1 MPTYEYVCKSCGEPL
16 EVFQS
21 FHDEPLKV
29 CPKCRGELR
38 KVFGSIGI
46 TFKGSGFY
54 RTDSRSNSSATRSPA
69 KSAEAGSE
77 STKAETTKSEST
89 KTETTKSEGTKSES
103 ASSGSASGSSGST
116 DAA

>member
-54 RTDSRSNSSATRSPA
+54 RTDSRSNSSATRPPA

-77 STKAETTKSEST
+77 STKTETTKSEAT

-103 ASSGSASGSSGST
+103 ASSGSASSSSGST

>member
-77 STKAETTKSEST
+77 STK
-89 KTETTKSEGTKSES
+89 TETTKSEGTKSES
-103 ASSGSASGSSGST
+103 ASSGSASSSSGST

>member
-29 CPKCRGELR
+29 CPKCGGELR

-54 RTDSRSNSSATRSPA
+54 RTDSRSNTSAARLAA
-69 KSAEAGSE
+69 KSTEAGSE
-77 STKAETTKSEST
+77 TTKTETTKSEAT

-103 ASSGSASGSSGST
+103 ASSGSASSSSGST